1 MIIQTTPT
9 TAPVVQADS
18 RVNGSTPAKAV
29 FEPTPTT
36 LPAPQPVAPEALK
49 SALATLND
57 AMRQSNQSLEFSVD
71 TNSKKTVVK
80 MVDTSTGELIRQF
93 PSETALAISRG
104 IEQFQHGQLLT
115 NKA

>member
-18 RVNGSTPAKAV
+18 RVNGNLPAKAV
-29 FEPTPTT
+29 IEPTPTT
-36 LPAPQPVAPEALK
+36 LPAPQPVSPEALK
-49 SALATLND
+49 DAVATLNT
-57 AMRQSNQSLEFSVD
+57 AMRQSNQSLEFTVD

-93 PSETALAISRG
+93 PSETALAISQG
-104 IEQFQHGQLLT
+104 IDQFQHGLLLS
-115 NKA
+115 KEA